1 MAFKLFSFTRN
12 PYKKYVLSPTGNI
25 KHPQTTSSRKHY
37 FSLLLCSAAN
47 SCLTSCNPMDCN
59 IPDFPVLHYLLEF
72 AQTHV
77 HWVSDVIKPF
87 HPLSPPS
94 PPALN
99 LSQHQGFFLRNQLF
113 TSGGQSTGASTSA
126 SVLPMNIQG
135 WLPLGLTGLISLLSK
150 RLFSSVFSSTTL
162 WKHQFFGTQPSVWSN
177 SHIVTSLLEKPQLTT
192 QAFVG
197 KMMSLLVNMPS
208 RFVITLFYLIIAIL
222 FHFMF

>member
-1 MAFKLFSFTRN
+1 MS
-12 PYKKYVLSPTGNI
+12 
-25 KHPQTTSSRKHY
+25 
-37 FSLLLCSAAN
+37 CS
-47 SCLTSCNPMDCN
+47 

-113 TSGGQSTGASTSA
+113 TSGSQSIGALPSA
-126 SVLPMNIQG
+126 SVFPMNIQG

-162 WKHQFFGTQPSVWSN
+162 WKHQFFGTQTSVWSN
-177 SHIVTSLLEKPQLTT
+177 SHIVTSLLEKPQLERISSL
-192 QAFVG
+192 AL
-197 KMMSLLVNMPS
+197 SLLYGP
-208 RFVITLFYLIIAIL
+208 TLPFI
-222 FHFMF
+222 HD

>member
-1 MAFKLFSFTRN
+1 MSDSLQPHGLQHTRL
-12 PYKKYVLSPTGNI
+12 PCPSLSPGV
-25 KHPQTTSSRKHY
+25 
-37 FSLLLCSAAN
+37 CSN
-47 SCLTSCNPMDCN
+47 SC
-59 IPDFPVLHYLLEF
+59 
-72 AQTHV
+72 
-77 HWVSDVIKPF
+77 
-87 HPLSPPS
+87 PLSQWCHQTISSSVTPFSSCPQS
-94 PPALN
+94 FPA
-99 LSQHQGFFLRNQLF
+99 SGFFLRNQLF

-177 SHIVTSLLEKPQLTT
+177 SHIITSLLEKPQLTT